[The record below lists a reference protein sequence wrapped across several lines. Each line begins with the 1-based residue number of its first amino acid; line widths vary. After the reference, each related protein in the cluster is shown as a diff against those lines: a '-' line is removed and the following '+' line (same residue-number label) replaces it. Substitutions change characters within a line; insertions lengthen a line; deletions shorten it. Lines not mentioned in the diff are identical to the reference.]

1 MHNPK
6 CRPTATGKIFL
17 TIFSSVLF
25 LICFALP
32 AYSQDESV
40 SVAVAEDENKITI
53 EHNLPKFVPLKVE
66 ITGLDSADVLRDF
79 EVKITNISEKP
90 IYSLRYALKSVDV
103 KISGAPISYT
113 FEYGRKA
120 LSGGA
125 NESEENNVKPTDKP
139 INPGESI
146 TFKLPEITVNV
157 RKKNIE
163 LGMYPNIKIYELV
176 LIDLTYADRTGFTK
190 GGFFSPKKKL

>member
-1 MHNPK
+1 MNNHNCSPLSISK
-6 CRPTATGKIFL
+6 RFV
-17 TIFSSVLF
+17 TIFSSILF
-25 LICFALP
+25 LACLASSG
-32 AYSQDESV
+32 YSQDESV

-103 KISGAPISYT
+103 KISGAPITYT

-120 LSGGA
+120 LNGGA
-125 NESEENNVKPTDKP
+125 NESEENKVKPADVP
-139 INPGESI
+139 INPNEFI
-146 TFKLPEITVNV
+146 TFKLPKNSV
-157 RKKNIE
+157 RVRNRNIE
-163 LGMYPNIKIYELV
+163 LGMYPKPKVYELV
-176 LIDLTYADRTGFTK
+176 LVDLTYADRTGFTK
-190 GGFFSPKKKL
+190 DGFFNLKKKL